1 MKRLSA
7 IAFFAA
13 ALPSNR
19 GLTRCRGKSTRPVLY
34 CDCAAATLRWGAST
48 FRGNDMNRAIR
59 VVLAGAIIAASCAAA
74 TAQTLRVRG
83 TIEKADGNVLTL
95 KSTDGAELKLTL
107 TDNALIVAVVK
118 ASLADIKEGTFLGS
132 AAMPQPDGSQKALE
146 VHIFPEQMR
155 GTGEGHRP
163 YAPVPNSTM
172 TNGSAS
178 GAVAGVDGPAIVVKY
193 KDGEKKIV
201 VPTGVPIVR
210 YEIGGKGD
218 LKAGARFTVLAAT
231 KKPDGTLEASRINVG
246 RDGVLPQ

>member
-1 MKRLSA
+1 MACVYAPENNMIRTVR
-7 IAFFAA
+7 IA
-13 ALPSNR
+13 
-19 GLTRCRGKSTRPVLY
+19 
-34 CDCAAATLRWGAST
+34 
-48 FRGNDMNRAIR
+48 
-59 VVLAGAIIAASCAAA
+59 LAGAIIAASCAAA

-118 ASLADIKEGTFLGS
+118 ASMADIKEGTFLGS
-132 AAMPQPDGSQKALE
+132 AAIPQADGSQKALE

-163 YAPVPNSTM
+163 YAPVPNGTM

-178 GAVAGVDGPAIVVKY
+178 GAMVAGVDGSTMLVKY

-201 VPTGVPIVR
+201 VPPNVPIVR
-210 YEIGGKGD
+210 YEVGGKGD

-231 KKPDGTLEASRINVG
+231 KKPDGTFEASRINVG
-246 RDGVLPQ
+246 RDGVVPQ